1 MATVNKDFV
10 TRNGVTAGGLVKA
23 TRLESTVATGTAPL
37 TVASTTAVA
46 NLNAD
51 LLDGNEASAFGL
63 VSGKLSQFASTTS
76 SELAGVISD
85 ETGSGSLV
93 FATSPTLVTPTL
105 GVASATSINKVAI
118 TAPATSATL
127 TIANGKTLTVSNT
140 LTFTGTDS
148 SSVAFGSGGT
158 VAYTGGN
165 LSQFAATTSAQLAGV
180 ISDET
185 GSGALVFGTSPTF
198 TTSVI
203 AGSATMAV
211 FNTTATTVNA
221 FGAAT
226 TLNLGAGTGT
236 TTVNN
241 NLTVA
246 GNLTVNGTTTTINS
260 TAVTVDDPIFILGGD
275 TAPTSDDNLDRG
287 IVFRWHNGTAAK
299 IGFFGYDDS
308 TGYMTFIPDAT
319 DTSGVISGTAGD
331 IQATNFRGALIGNA
345 DTATTAGKWT
355 TARTITLGGDLS
367 GSVSIDGSAGVTLN
381 ATIVADAVA
390 LGTDT
395 TGNYVATIAG
405 TTNQVTV
412 TGSGSENAAVTLSLP
427 QNIHTAATPTFA
439 GLDYANSAGTSKTAT
454 VNTNNTPTNIDS
466 FAVATYTSAEYLIQ
480 MKQGT
485 KMTTT
490 KLIVMWDGTDVHVN
504 EYGVTDATAGAANA
518 TISAS
523 VATGTCT
530 VTASSSDAAT
540 TNVVIKSAVTYI
552 KA

>member
-10 TRNGVTAGGLVKA
+10 TRNGVTAGGLVKG

-37 TVASTTAVA
+37 TVASTTAVT

-51 LLDGNEASAFGL
+51 LLDGSHASAFGL

-76 SELAGVISD
+76 SE
-85 ETGSGSLV
+85 
-93 FATSPTLVTPTL
+93 
-105 GVASATSINKVAI
+105 
-118 TAPATSATL
+118 
-127 TIANGKTLTVSNT
+127 
-140 LTFTGTDS
+140 
-148 SSVAFGSGGT
+148 
-158 VAYTGGN
+158 
-165 LSQFAATTSAQLAGV
+165 LAGV

-226 TLNLGAGTGT
+226 TLSLGAGTGT

-241 NLTVA
+241 NLTVS

-287 IVFRWHNGTAAK
+287 IEFRWHNGTAARL
-299 IGFFGYDDS
+299 GFFGYDDS
-308 TGYMTFIPDAT
+308 TGYFTFIPDAT

-345 DTATTAGKWT
+345 DTATTAGRWT

-439 GLDYANSAGTSKTAT
+439 GLDYANSADTSKTVT